1 MVGISKQKLA
11 MMFIG
16 LLAVGLIVFW
26 LIFAQK
32 GKELKCNRVE
42 IRIYPEDELFF
53 VTSQRVQELLM
64 DEQRQ
69 SPVGKPLKTL
79 NLKYL
84 EGRIKRHPAVE
95 KANVYTHLDGRL
107 IAEVW
112 QKEPIIR
119 IHAGNGYG
127 YYLDKSGHE
136 FPLSKQYSARVMVA
150 TGNIDTAVVRKLYT
164 LACFVHENPFWKAQI
179 EQIFVNDGKDLILI
193 PKVGR
198 SKLIIGDTERL
209 EEKLNDLRIVQ
220 KDALTAVGWNKYS
233 SINVKFKDVVICK

>member
-1 MVGISKQKLA
+1 
-11 MMFIG
+11 
-16 LLAVGLIVFW
+16 
-26 LIFAQK
+26 
-32 GKELKCNRVE
+32 
-42 IRIYPEDELFF
+42 
-53 VTSQRVQELLM
+53 
-64 DEQRQ
+64 
-69 SPVGKPLKTL
+69 
-79 NLKYL
+79 
-84 EGRIKRHPAVE
+84 
-95 KANVYTHLDGRL
+95 LDGRL